1 MCALS
6 IYVLVCM
13 CADSMYICMF
23 VRAYHVYVY
32 VCMYIL
38 SLHSKHTSLNYK
50 FSAVQ
55 QQFLPC
61 GPRLDVRES
70 LNLDG
75 KNITTIFLLTSN

>member
-1 MCALS
+1 MCAHS
-6 IYVLVCM
+6 IHVCM
-13 CADSMYICMF
+13 CAGSMYICMY
-23 VRAYHVYVY
+23 VCAYHVY

-38 SLHSKHTSLNYK
+38 SLHSKHTSMNYE

-61 GPRLDVRES
+61 GPRLVVRGS

-75 KNITTIFLLTSN
+75 KNITTICLLTCN